1 MELVKNYNIKDR
13 IKIVVLL
20 KFFTYIFL
28 VLNPINDRCSTDKFL
43 ELKFNKDRQLN
54 INYNRLLAKHELGKE
69 LRYTGL
75 RENFSDNNMDN
86 RKKNV
91 AQNVSKYSQ
100 IKGIE
105 SNNFD
110 AYMKDYKRRYGEK
123 KGLYKLDCYCE
134 KKVFNKIHHID
145 EIAQRFKND
154 NKSFKKCFLIK
165 YGIGL
170 IFFALI
176 PALGLILP
184 ILFGVKEW
192 GNGIYNICNTDDHYI
207 NDPGAGCSNIH
218 PSVGKN
224 GIDNIWI
231 SQQIFSFI
239 MIIVVFVVIIYI
251 WIKFKKYQKLKTGK
265 RKMKIK

>member
-1 MELVKNYNIKDR
+1 M
-13 IKIVVLL
+13 
-20 KFFTYIFL
+20 IF
-28 VLNPINDRCSTDKFL
+28 NEDSP
-43 ELKFNKDRQLN
+43 LN
-54 INYNRLLAKHELGKE
+54 INYNRLLAKHDLGKE

-75 RENFSDNNMDN
+75 REKLSDNNMDY

-91 AQNVSKYSQ
+91 AENVSKYSQ

-154 NKSFKKCFLIK
+154 NKSFKKCFLK
-165 YGIGL
+165 EYSIGL
-170 IFFALI
+170 IFFSLI
-176 PALGLILP
+176 RALGLILP
-184 ILFGVKEW
+184 ILFGAKGFGDGILKACNDGTHYTSNPPPSCNNSHPSS
-192 GNGIYNICNTDDHYI
+192 GNDGINNICL
-207 NDPGAGCSNIH
+207 
-218 PSVGKN
+218 
-224 GIDNIWI
+224 DNK
-231 SQQIFSFI
+231 IFSFI

-251 WIKFKKYQKLKTGK
+251 LIKFIKSEKLKTAKG
-265 RKMKIK
+265 